1 MEVLKA
7 SLLFPVWWFLRHPR
21 STVIC
26 ASHSLG
32 LARSFGRRARD
43 LVQQHAEGLG
53 FAIKPNHRAADNWS
67 TTEGGEYLAVG
78 VRGSIVGRRADL
90 IIIDDPVKSHAI
102 ADSKRQRD
110 FIWEWYKSD
119 VSTRLKPGGRVALVM
134 TRWHKD
140 DLGGQLEATAED
152 GWRVLRLPALAE
164 AGDPLG
170 RAPRR
175 TAVAGVGGQSRPRP
189 PARPD
194 RRLRLGRAVSAK
206 AARAVAC
213 GCRPT

>member
-1 MEVLKA
+1 MILMPPGSAKSTYT

-67 TTEGGEYLAVG
+67 TTEGGEYLAVS

-110 FIWEWYKSD
+110 FIWEWYK
-119 VSTRLKPGGRVALVM
+119 VGRLAPG
-134 TRWHKD
+134 
-140 DLGGQLEATAED
+140 
-152 GWRVLRLPALAE
+152 
-164 AGDPLG
+164 
-170 RAPRR
+170 
-175 TAVAGVGGQSRPRP
+175 
-189 PARPD
+189 
-194 RRLRLGRAVSAK
+194 
-206 AARAVAC
+206 
-213 GCRPT
+213 